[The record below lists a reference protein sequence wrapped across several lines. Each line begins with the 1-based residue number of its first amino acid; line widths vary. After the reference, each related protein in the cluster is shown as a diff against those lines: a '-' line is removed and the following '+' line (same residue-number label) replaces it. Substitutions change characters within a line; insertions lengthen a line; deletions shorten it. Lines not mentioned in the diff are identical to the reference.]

1 MRKKYQEFLLESL
14 DLLDCIPPAAEDR
27 PPEMVARD
35 YSNAVFLMQRM
46 RQYVDAMNRLEPN
59 ILYERKHRTGKYN
72 LEELTGMF
80 NKYGEE
86 AEKEMIRYKAFI
98 NQRKSENWR

>member
-1 MRKKYQEFLLESL
+1 MRKKYQDFLIEAL
-14 DLLDCIPPAAEDR
+14 DLLDSIPPAEEDR

-46 RQYVDAMNRLEPN
+46 RRYVDAMNRLEPN
-59 ILYERKHRTGKYN
+59 ILHERKYRDGKYN

-98 NQRKSENWR
+98 NQRKAENWR

>member
-1 MRKKYQEFLLESL
+1 MRKKYQDFLLEAL
-14 DLLDCIPPAAEDR
+14 DLLDCIPPAEEDR

-46 RQYVDAMNRLEPN
+46 RQCVDAMNRIEPK
-59 ILYERKHRTGKYN
+59 ILHERKYRNGKYN

-86 AEKEMIRYKAFI
+86 AEKEMVRYKAFI
-98 NQRKSENWR
+98 NQRKAEKWR

>member
-1 MRKKYQEFLLESL
+1 MRKKYQDFLIEAL

-46 RQYVDAMNRLEPN
+46 RQYVDAMNRIEPK
-59 ILYERKHRTGKYN
+59 ILHERSRRTGKYN

-98 NQRKSENWR
+98 NQRKAENWR